1 MSKEEALLSMGYR
14 RVKTDIYAK
23 PIGFQFITVELK
35 PVPLIS
41 NWFKGA
47 DGVDTML
54 WNTDTYTEEDIFIDW
69 IKAYESTTRLD
80 VHSCVNTK
88 FHFLTL
94 EQKLEL

>member
-14 RVKTDIYAK
+14 RVKADTYAK
-23 PIGFQFITVELK
+23 PIGFQLITVELK

-54 WNTDTYTEEDIFIDW
+54 WDTYTYTEDEDIFLDW
-69 IKAYESTTRLD
+69 IKA
-80 VHSCVNTK
+80 C
-88 FHFLTL
+88 
-94 EQKLEL
+94 